1 MRVGCG
7 YYYVDVWRLRDS
19 TFLSNFISFDLFK
32 IRLNY
37 LNLLFYMLLNKQ
49 ETVALLGRW
58 MRLNRL
64 RAGEAIQPD
73 LQFYLT

>member
-19 TFLSNFISFDLFK
+19 TFISFDLFK

-37 LNLLFYMLLNKQ
+37 LNLLFYMLLNDEQ

-64 RAGEAIQPD
+64 RAGEAIQAD